1 MALVRRDRL
10 SPEAQKVADAIRM
23 TNTSPVFKEE
33 DAQDYIS
40 ANRSHFAADVASV
53 VARLDLSAVSEK

>member
-23 TNTSPVFKEE
+23 TNTSPEFKE
-33 DAQDYIS
+33 DLAQDYIN
-40 ANRSHFAADVASV
+40 ANRTHFAADVASV
-53 VARLDLSAVSEK
+53 VDCLDLSAVSEK